1 MTHERAVLDDLMR
14 HIESLAT
21 AEGAERVIA
30 VTVRLGP
37 LSHFT
42 PGHFREHFEWAAAG
56 GVAEGAEVSARVD
69 EDLTGTA
76 AQGVVLEDLR
86 VRLPAS

>member
-14 HIESLAT
+14 HIESLAG
-21 AEGAERVIA
+21 AEGAERVVA

-42 PGHFREHFEWAAAG
+42 PDHFREHFVWAAEG
-56 GVAEGAEVSARVD
+56 GIAEGAEVTATLD

-76 AQGVVLEDLR
+76 AQGVVLEDMR
-86 VRLPAS
+86 VRLPA